1 VPELRGGWSV
11 GEVDLDGGD
20 RMELSTELGG
30 GDQIELMW
38 NSAVVAGWS
47 SGRG

>member
-20 RMELSTELGG
+20 WMELSTELGG
-30 GDQIELMW
+30 GDRIELMW